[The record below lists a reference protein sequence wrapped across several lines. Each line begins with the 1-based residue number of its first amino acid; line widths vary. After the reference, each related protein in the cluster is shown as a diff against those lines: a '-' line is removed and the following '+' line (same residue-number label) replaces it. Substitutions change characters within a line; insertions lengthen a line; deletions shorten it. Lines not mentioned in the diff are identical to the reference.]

1 MTPPPRPHHPIR
13 RSTAR
18 ALSTPRPLPR
28 ILIAV
33 FAALLALALALFA
46 PAAAWGATDTV
57 GPGTQT
63 VGDTDGP
70 AFGAGQT
77 VDVTGTVNGDLY
89 VAAQTVHVTGTVRG
103 DVLGAAQTI
112 DITGTVN
119 GDVRAA
125 GQSVDVSGRVDGSVT
140 LAGADVTIGPDA
152 AVGRD
157 AVLAGSAV
165 TIEGSVA
172 RDVTAAGRLS
182 LSGSIGRD
190 LTYTSDRQLTRGN
203 GATVGGRTEFHRS
216 QSAQRAQPAAGQRFG
231 WWLLGTLYA
240 MAALLAIV
248 ILSTLLAPSAL
259 ARASSVAWHR
269 IGWSALAGLILMA
282 AIPAAA
288 FAAAATVIGLPVAV
302 LLGLGAL
309 LLAVAGLVVSA
320 HLVGRLVLRRSNPY
334 LQALVGAP
342 LLALGLAVP
351 FLGVFVT
358 IAAQLVGVGAIA
370 LGYWER
376 RRAVPPTPAPGS
388 NSNPGPDPDE
398 SRPETATAPTST
410 PPTAPTAPIG

>member
-1 MTPPPRPHHPIR
+1 METMTPPRPRPHCSTSAPAGR
-13 RSTAR
+13 TLTAR
-18 ALSTPRPLPR
+18 RPLPR
-28 ILIAV
+28 LLIGV
-33 FAALLALALALFA
+33 FAMLLALALAMFA
-46 PAAAWGATDTV
+46 PAAAWGATGAA

-63 VGDTDGP
+63 IGDTDGP
-70 AFGAGQT
+70 AFGAGQA
-77 VDVTGTVNGDLY
+77 VNVTGTVNGDLY
-89 VAAQTVHVTGTVRG
+89 VAGQTVHVTGTVRG
-103 DVLGAAQTI
+103 DILGAAQTI

-125 GQSVDVSGRVDGSVT
+125 GQSVDVAGRVDGSVT

-152 AVGRD
+152 TVGRD
-157 AVLAGSAV
+157 AVLAGSTV
-165 TIEGSVA
+165 TIEGSVG

-190 LTYTSDRQLTRGN
+190 LAYTSDRQLTRSN

-216 QSAQRAQPAAGQRFG
+216 QSAQRAQPTAGQRFG

-248 ILSTLLAPSAL
+248 ILSTLLAPTAL
-259 ARASSVAWHR
+259 ARAGSIAWHR
-269 IGWSALAGLILMA
+269 IGWSALAGLVLMV

-320 HLVGRLVLRRSNPY
+320 HLIGRLVLRRSNPY

-351 FLGVFVT
+351 FLGVFVM
-358 IAAQLVGVGAIA
+358 IAAQLVGVGAIV

-376 RRAVPPTPAPGS
+376 RRAVPPTPG
-388 NSNPGPDPDE
+388 PGPDE
-398 SRPETATAPTST
+398 SQPETVD
-410 PPTAPTAPIG
+410 APTATPPPAPSG